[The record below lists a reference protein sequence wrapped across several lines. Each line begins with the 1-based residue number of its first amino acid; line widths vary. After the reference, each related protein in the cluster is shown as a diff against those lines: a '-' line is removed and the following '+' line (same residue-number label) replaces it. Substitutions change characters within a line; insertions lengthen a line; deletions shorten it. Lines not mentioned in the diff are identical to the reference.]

1 MSTPPPD
8 DGKRKELS
16 KAIDEKYLHVDPLKD
31 SYRESII
38 QAPERTEAIRQ
49 RNLALL
55 CIDMQYLD
63 AARGHG
69 VFADVHKSGVP
80 METQEYYFKTLET
93 IVFPNVR
100 QLQDCFRGN
109 GLEVIHIR
117 IQSLTADG
125 RDRGAGHK
133 RLDLHAAPGSKEA
146 EFIETVAP
154 AGDEIVINKTASGVF
169 ASTNLEYVL
178 KNLEV
183 ESLFITGVYTEECVS
198 TAVRDA
204 CDLGFFVTLIED
216 GCTSVTPDR
225 HEFTVATLRDRYC
238 RILNTQQ
245 AIKEIDQHLDSETES
260 RAETPA

>member
-1 MSTPPPD
+1 MSTSSED
-8 DGKRKELS
+8 DKRKELS
-16 KAIDEKYLHVDPLKD
+16 KAIDKKYLHVDPLKEN
-31 SYRESII
+31 YRERII
-38 QAPERTEAIRQ
+38 RHPERTEAIRH
-49 RNLALL
+49 RNIALL

-69 VFADVHKSGVP
+69 VFANVHKSGVP
-80 METQEYYFKTLET
+80 METQEYYFTTLET

-100 QLQDCFRGN
+100 RLQECFRSN

-117 IQSLTADG
+117 IQSLTREG

-146 EFIETVAP
+146 EFIETIAP
-154 AGDEIVINKTASGVF
+154 VGDEIVINKTASGVF

-183 ESLFITGVYTEECVS
+183 ESLFVTGVYTEECVS

-238 RILNTQQ
+238 RILDTNQ
-245 AIKEIDQHLDSETES
+245 AIAEIDRHLEAEP
-260 RAETPA
+260 ETPSESPV